1 MTPTPVAL
9 VLCALSGLALAA
21 PASGQPVADPA
32 NPAAGSSGGAAA
44 ACQLAV
50 QDTLRNTRGSAATA
64 SFTSPPVTV
73 PGPADATELT
83 VRGTGLARTTTNSAR
98 PFNYSCSFDT
108 RSGTVAGVVLRDVGG
123 AERAAATRTIEP
135 DLSQVSPAACESA
148 AAGALKRRWPGVAG
162 ISFVAE
168 TRQLSQQASDRAS
181 LRGQGTAAP
190 TVRDPATH
198 FSYDCEIDPRN
209 GRIVGVRIG
218 D

>member
-1 MTPTPVAL
+1 MRRTPV
-9 VLCALSGLALAA
+9 VLLLAVLSGSALAA
-21 PASGQPVADPA
+21 PAVGSPVADPA
-32 NPAAGSSGGAAA
+32 RGPSGGAAA

-50 QDTLRNTRGSAATA
+50 QDTLRETRGNVATA
-64 SFTSPPVTV
+64 SFTSPPVIA
-73 PGPADATELT
+73 PGPADAAELT
-83 VRGTGLARTTTNSAR
+83 VRGTGQTRTANSAR
-98 PFNYSCSFDT
+98 PFSYSCSFDT

-123 AERAAATRTIEP
+123 PERAAATRAIEP

-148 AAGALKRRWPGVAG
+148 AAGALKRRWPAVAG
-162 ISFVAE
+162 ITFMAE
-168 TRQLSQQASDRAS
+168 TRRLDQQSSDRAS

-190 TVRDPATH
+190 SMRDPATH

>member
-1 MTPTPVAL
+1 MRRTPLAL
-9 VLCALSGLALAA
+9 LLAVLSGSALAA
-21 PASGQPVADPA
+21 PASAPPVA
-32 NPAAGSSGGAAA
+32 NPANAATTGLPVGAAA

-50 QDTLRNTRGSAATA
+50 QDTLRDTRGSAATA

-73 PGPADATELT
+73 PGPADAAELT
-83 VRGTGLARTTTNSAR
+83 VRGTGQARAANSAR
-98 PFNYSCSFDT
+98 PFSYSCSFDT

-123 AERAAATRTIEP
+123 PERAATTRSIEP

-162 ISFVAE
+162 ISFRAE
-168 TRQLSQQASDRAS
+168 TRRLDQQASDRAS

-190 TVRDPATH
+190 SVRDPATH

>member
-1 MTPTPVAL
+1 MPVAL
-9 VLCALSGLALAA
+9 LLAAVSGLALAA
-21 PASGQPVADPA
+21 PASAPPLVT
-32 NPAAGSSGGAAA
+32 AATGPSGGAAA

-50 QDTLRNTRGSAATA
+50 QDSLRDTRGSVATA
-64 SFTSPPVTV
+64 SFTSPAATA
-73 PGPADATELT
+73 PGPADAAEVT
-83 VRGTGLARTTTNSAR
+83 VRGTGQARTANSSR
-98 PFNYSCSFDT
+98 PFSYSCSFDT
-108 RSGTVAGVVLRDVGG
+108 RSGTVGGVVLRDVGG
-123 AERAAATRTIEP
+123 PEQAAATRVIEP

-190 TVRDPATH
+190 SVRDPATH

-218 D
+218 G